1 MCSRYSNP
9 IILLNKNNI
18 QKLKEKNIISKNSI
32 FYLNNDYNRKIIIIG
47 SKYEESLCYICDHF
61 SVIDSI
67 KTKLKEIALT
77 TNEYGFSKN
86 RSNIILI

>member
-1 MCSRYSNP
+1 MCSRYSKP

-47 SKYEESLCYICDHF
+47 SKYEESLGYNYDYF
-61 SVIDSI
+61 PVIDD
-67 KTKLKEIALT
+67 K
-77 TNEYGFSKN
+77 
-86 RSNIILI
+86 